1 MAQPTDLTLIE
12 SDQEFRDFRDQ
23 LEKAYNDTAVVRSD
37 VRAVRD
43 DVEQTASNIG
53 ALGGIDGTAEQKI
66 NSSTLEMADGTTV
79 EASNHSGEIWYVVG
93 ETVYY
98 KSNGTDWNQTGP
110 DLSDASRLT
119 KGVLPAAQVPRSVGI
134 PLQVGYGVSVPD
146 GASPKK
152 FDPSDYSSDE
162 SMVQALSDHAANNG
176 GGRVLLSEDLLPYD
190 ASSVSFD
197 ASVRMVRAVQKT
209 DVFDV
214 RAYGAKGKNV
224 DVTDPATMQDDTPAI
239 QAAIDAATATDQVG
253 ETVYLPPGNYTL
265 DDDHLRMR
273 GNNFELRGAGFYWT
287 AIRRINISNPSAA
300 VTNNVVLLF
309 PHRSQDDVRQT
320 QVRKIS
326 LGPQTNAGNTSPT
339 IQMGG
344 SSEVTDD
351 GAANVNITETEFFK
365 VRFTH
370 SNVCFKNFG
379 DGTVAGTRIESC
391 GIEGMNNAV
400 YQLRGGDTRK
410 WTGKDN
416 LYNDTKGPILQL
428 IPNELTAP
436 RGGVNRIALRPI
448 AIKKHA
454 GPLVDL
460 RNSTASSNAWGI
472 SIQGGRLRITG
483 DLTAL
488 LNSPENGEH
497 ITDFSL
503 TGMNVFRVDGG
514 TSQYDWI
521 SRWKDT
527 NLSKITIAANH
538 FSGAAFAD
546 TYKNLTPANYTMG
559 LNNVD
564 KGAALTAK
572 DASTVDT
579 TYGAEEEGV
588 IKNNRTRI
596 EEIEARLQEQGIIF

>member
-1 MAQPTDLTLIE
+1 MAQTTNVYSPDYDNQGNPKPSIPELKDGIE
-12 SDQEFRDFRDQ
+12 DAKNRVE
-23 LEKAYNDTAVVRSD
+23 TAVG
-37 VRAVRD
+37 
-43 DVEQTASNIG
+43 DVEQTALDLG
-53 ALGGIDGTAEQKI
+53 AFGGVDDTVQTTGDLP
-66 NSSTLEMADGTTV
+66 SS
-79 EASNHSGEIWYVVG
+79 SGDDSVIYVLDD
-93 ETVYY
+93 TRYY
-98 KSNGTDWNQTGP
+98 QDSGSG
-110 DLSDASRLT
+110 
-119 KGVLPAAQVPRSVGI
+119 SVAGGWE
-134 PLQVGYGVSVPD
+134 QVGPNISIDATQVGHVVSVSKSAD
-146 GASPKK
+146 SKVFITSNFSTIEDAI
-152 FDPSDYSSDE
+152 
-162 SMVQALSDHAANNG
+162 QAAVDHAANSA
-176 GGRVLLSEDLLPYD
+176 GGRVLLSEDHLPYD

-197 ASVRMVRAVQKT
+197 ASVRMVRAGQKT
-209 DVFDV
+209 DAYDV

-287 AIRRINISNPSAA
+287 AIRRINISDPSAP

-351 GAANVNITETEFFK
+351 GASGVNITETEFFK

-379 DGTVAGTRIESC
+379 DGTVAGTRTESC
-391 GIEGMNNAV
+391 AIEGMNKAV

-454 GPLVDL
+454 GPLVDV
-460 RNSTASSNAWGI
+460 RNTTPSSNVWGV

-483 DLTAL
+483 DLSAL

-497 ITDFSL
+497 IADFSL

-514 TSQYDWI
+514 TSQYDWV
-521 SRWKDT
+521 SRWKDA
-527 NLSKITIAANH
+527 NLLNITIAANH
-538 FSGAAFAD
+538 FSTNAFAD
-546 TYKNLTPANYTMG
+546 THKNLTRSNYTMG
-559 LNNVD
+559 LNHVD
-564 KGAALTAK
+564 AGAALTAK
-572 DASTVDT
+572 DNSTVDT
-579 TYGAEEEGV
+579 TYGSAEEAV

-596 EEIEARLQEQGIIF
+596 DEIEARLQQHGIIS